1 MSSSKPKKMAADQRC
16 FRIPFVR
23 PSDQNR
29 DPEFKK
35 KGWWYAH
42 FDGKW
47 IARQMELHP
56 DKKAV
61 LLVAGTCCIVGRS
74 NVALWVVITLHFGLL

>member
-1 MSSSKPKKMAADQRC
+1 MVQRKPEKAKASAMETQRY

-23 PSDQNR
+23 PADQHR
-29 DPEFKK
+29 DGKSAR

-56 DKKAV
+56 DKDAV
-61 LLVAGTCCIVGRS
+61 LLLAGKYFLYLS
-74 NVALWVVITLHFGLL
+74 LL